1 MLSQSD
7 SFLGKTITQPEEDS
21 KVVSFDNLQN
31 DFIALIRQVF
41 PDPAEAPDLLV
52 SLESSHQT
60 YLTFSSSLVIPW
72 ERPL

>member
-1 MLSQSD
+1 VGRFCMLSQPHS
-7 SFLGKTITQPEEDS
+7 LIGKTITDPEEDS

-52 SLESSHQT
+52 SLESSRRT
-60 YLTFSSSLVIPW
+60 KANT
-72 ERPL
+72 